1 MSADPADSTETAH
14 TGGPA
19 RLAGLRWPL
28 GHNAAVTARR
38 RLSVLAVIVL
48 AVIPAAV
55 VLIASLAGDRERM
68 VSYFEVASVDADGH
82 ATVDEVIDYDFGA
95 GSERH
100 GIYRI
105 VPGLT
110 DSSAISV
117 SSPDAPDQVQ
127 ITGGNIRI
135 GDPDVT
141 VSGSHRY
148 QISYGLDTLTA
159 GDRLAWNIVGTEW
172 DVTIESVEAHVI
184 SARELSDVSCDQG
197 PFGTEGGCDAVE
209 TEPGH
214 LVVRTGP
221 ISSGQAVTVRAT
233 LGAPLAAVATA
244 PAVPAEPADTGA
256 PLARPFL
263 FGFLAAAVAGLVTGR
278 ILRRA
283 GREYAPAGY
292 QGIAPGTAP
301 VPPGVESPFAPLPG
315 DATRVDAADLVADAP
330 PQVAL
335 PRTLTAAQG
344 GVVLAEKV
352 QASHQAAWLLG
363 QAQHGAIALEG
374 DPKKPTMRWLGGHGG
389 ADNAALLTM
398 FHSRPTVELG
408 TYDPDFASGWK
419 MVGAELDAWRTTS
432 GLWSDQAER
441 RRKWVIALGV
451 LVVIVGLVVGR
462 VGRLRVVAVPTR
474 GVAARP
480 ALGALGCWSGH
491 GAAGVGAAGPHA
503 GRLGALRPGRGVP
516 PPPGRRPGR
525 RRRPCRRRRP
535 HRRLPGLGGG
545 AGGVEGVDQGGRGVV
560 GAPRHGLRPVVPL
573 HRRRPALVDHRR
585 GHHPLVQRRR
595 WRRRGRR
602 WRWRWRR
609 LLVTRASIAEV
620 AASPLAAI
628 SLQRGT

>member
-1 MSADPADSTETAH
+1 M
-14 TGGPA
+14 
-19 RLAGLRWPL
+19 
-28 GHNAAVTARR
+28 TARR

-68 VSYFEVASVDADGH
+68 VSYFEVATVDADGH

-110 DSSAISV
+110 DSSPIAV

-135 GDPDVT
+135 GDPNVT

-184 SARELSDVSCDQG
+184 SARELSDLSCDQG

-221 ISSGQAVTVRAT
+221 IPSGQAVTVRAT
-233 LGAPLAAVATA
+233 LGAPVAAVATA
-244 PAVPAEPADTGA
+244 PAVPAKPADTGA

-301 VPPGVESPFAPLPG
+301 VPPGVESPFAPLPA

-330 PQVAL
+330 PQVAP

-374 DPKKPTMRWLGGHGG
+374 DPKKPTMRWLGGHGA

-441 RRKWVIALGV
+441 RRKWVIGLGV
-451 LVVIVGLVVGR
+451 LVVIVGLVAAALAAFRWSLSQPEVWQLALLSVPTGVGLGMVLR
-462 VGRLRVVAVPTR
+462 AWELRVRTPAGSALFVQVEAFRRHLADAQGPDVDRAADAGLIDDYLAWAV
-474 GVAARP
+474 
-480 ALGALGCWSGH
+480 ALGESKAWTKAVEASSVPRGTGYDPSFLYIAASLHSSTTAAATTPSSSG
-491 GAAGVGAAGPHA
+491 GG
-503 GRLGALRPGRGVP
+503 
-516 PPPGRRPGR
+516 
-525 RRRPCRRRRP
+525 
-535 HRRLPGLGGG
+535 GGG
-545 AGGVEGVDQGGRGVV
+545 AGGGGG
-560 GAPRHGLRPVVPL
+560 GG
-573 HRRRPALVDHRR
+573 
-585 GHHPLVQRRR
+585 GGGS
-595 WRRRGRR
+595 W
-602 WRWRWRR
+602 
-609 LLVTRASIAEV
+609 
-620 AASPLAAI
+620 
-628 SLQRGT
+628 